1 MDKLKNL
8 EAVCWSR
15 GGWRRSSS
23 ISPSWGEELP
33 EGSNTIT
40 CRIDSNWYFYS
51 FTWGWS
57 TWSYSSCSHGSHGTL
72 QDEDAEDEGDE
83 DIEDHEDEDDNK
95 EEDEGEEEDS
105 IGVDKD
111 GDLQTIDIG
120 ELGILDCPAKAD
132 LAYVYNNIDED
143 KSIDPENLFSKH
155 LHDGRYIGKS
165 WPAAKSLEHMCVLT

>member
-15 GGWRRSSS
+15 GGRRRSSS

-33 EGSNTIT
+33 EGSNTFT

-57 TWSYSSCSHGSHGTL
+57 TWSYSPCSHGSHGTL
-72 QDEDAEDEGDE
+72 QTVGIDEEDEDVED
-83 DIEDHEDEDDNK
+83 DEDDNK
-95 EEDEGEEEDS
+95 EEDEGKEEDS
-105 IGVDKD
+105 ID

-132 LAYVYNNIDED
+132 LAYIC
-143 KSIDPENLFSKH
+143 KI
-155 LHDGRYIGKS
+155 I
-165 WPAAKSLEHMCVLT
+165 